1 MYISYS
7 PVIAGLTR
15 NLLHLILF
23 VCFIGVFYSCKTKQT
38 NADSGIALLSVT
50 HIEQTVRSF
59 SDAVQAKDTALVMP
73 LVSPNFAVATTTRPS
88 SRNYLQTIFEREL
101 IDSITLAADIAV
113 VPKGLFKQEVGALV
127 HLSGR
132 EPVKTNITFDGRD
145 GTILYV
151 DYFDSL
157 YGLFRDRPAR
167 LMATLAIEQDE
178 ESSAIIVY
186 LKLNSYDKPL
196 RFLFD
201 SGADGMAVSSELAA
215 KAGVKASLSQTASV
229 VGGNAQILVSS
240 GNTVHLD
247 SLQLQ
252 NQNIAIFEKVRNN
265 IDGLIGL
272 NLAKNFIVK
281 VNFDEKK
288 MYLYSFGTYE
298 YEAMG
303 ETESITVPRGIIII
317 PGYLNLTGKDTVSG
331 NFIFD
336 TGAEYHFMG
345 FSHFVRE
352 HRLLLS
358 GFKPVNQSAT
368 TSMGITTP
376 VYEGTAVAFGFGKSI
391 KQTEMPVSLQAS
403 SGNSNWRPPAD
414 ASIGIKLINNY
425 NFTIN
430 LLEKEIHF
438 TPRK

>member
-1 MYISYS
+1 MK
-7 PVIAGLTR
+7 R
-15 NLLHLILF
+15 NLIVLICLT
-23 VCFIGVFYSCKTKQT
+23 CAFYSCKPKQT
-38 NADSGIALLSVT
+38 NADSGVALLSVT
-50 HIEQTVRSF
+50 HIEQAVRSF
-59 SDAVQAKDTALVMP
+59 SEAVQAKDTSLFKS
-73 LVSPNFAVATTTRPS
+73 LVSSNFAVATGTWPS
-88 SRNYLQTIFEREL
+88 SRDYLQTIFVRDA
-101 IDSITLAADIAV
+101 IDSITLATDIIV
-113 VPKGLFKQEVGALV
+113 VRKGLFKQEVEALV
-127 HLSGR
+127 HLSGK
-132 EPVKTNITFDGRD
+132 EPVNTKITFDGRD
-145 GTILYV
+145 GTIVYV
-151 DYFDSL
+151 DYFDSR

-167 LMATLAIEQDE
+167 LMAALPIEQDE
-178 ESSAIIVY
+178 ENSAIIVY
-186 LKLNSYDKPL
+186 LKLNNYDKPL

-201 SGADGMAVSSELAA
+201 SGADGMALSSELAA
-215 KAGVKASLSQTASV
+215 KAGVKASTSQNATV
-229 VGGNAQILVSS
+229 VGGNAQIVVSS

-247 SLQLQ
+247 SLQLH

-272 NLAKNFIVK
+272 NLAKNFIVN

-298 YEAMG
+298 YEAAG

-317 PGYLNLTGKDTVSG
+317 PGYLNLTGEVSVNG

-352 HRLLLS
+352 NRLLLS
-358 GFKPVNQSAT
+358 GFKPENQSAT

-376 VYEGTAVAFGFGKSI
+376 VYEGKAFEFGFGKSI
-391 KQTEMPVSLQAS
+391 KQTGMPVSLQAS

-414 ASIGIKLINNY
+414 ASVGVKLISNY

-438 TPRK
+438 SPRK